1 MNIEFKVYI
10 SAHYPFVLWSM
21 PVQDKGPSVFQQA
34 ENKQGKV
41 NKPVC
46 NKSPS
51 STPPTVNTNSH
62 AHQNKSLQGF

>member
-34 ENKQGKV
+34 EQAGQSKQT
-41 NKPVC
+41 C
-46 NKSPS
+46 
-51 STPPTVNTNSH
+51 
-62 AHQNKSLQGF
+62 L

>member
-34 ENKQGKV
+34 EQAGKS
-41 NKPVC
+41 K
-46 NKSPS
+46 
-51 STPPTVNTNSH
+51 
-62 AHQNKSLQGF
+62 